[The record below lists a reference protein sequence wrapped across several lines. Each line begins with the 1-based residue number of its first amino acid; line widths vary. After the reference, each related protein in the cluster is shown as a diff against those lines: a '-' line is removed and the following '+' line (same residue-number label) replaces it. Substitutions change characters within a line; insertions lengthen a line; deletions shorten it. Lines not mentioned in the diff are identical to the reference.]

1 MFAIASRLALCV
13 PSRLAICSSTARLT
27 LRSLACWSAARPL
40 RAACRRAS
48 SDQLDEPCLE
58 RWGPGAEE
66 RSSRAS
72 KLHKRLHTQ
81 LHKRLHTHR
90 ARLKLQVVLSDEPG
104 DLQQLCRSPLTD
116 SNRRPPPY
124 HGDLALRG

>member
-58 RWGPGAEE
+58 RSGPGAEE

-72 KLHKRLHTQ
+72 KLHKRLHT
-81 LHKRLHTHR
+81 HR
-90 ARLKLQVVLSDEPG
+90 TRLKLQVVLSDEPG